1 MGNYEK
7 ALEFLKQKYS
17 ESAYFQRKPWSMEYR
32 INHSIRTANIGRLI
46 AKEEG
51 MNEEALAIGCLLHDI
66 SYALDFS
73 SKEEMIKLLP
83 NHRWSGIQRQASKL
97 GYTRE
102 WDYKYISVQGYLI
115 DCTDRKNK
123 KEIHRQVYE
132 QYHNI
137 KLTKHDIIH
146 HIDGNKLNNNP
157 DNLVCITRAEH
168 VRLHKPRIKR

>member
-1 MGNYEK
+1 MELYENYFKENYLIK
-7 ALEFLKQKYS
+7 TKQQMANELNLTYYQIEYYLRKLKL
-17 ESAYFQRKPWSMEYR
+17 RK
-32 INHSIRTANIGRLI
+32 HANN
-46 AKEEG
+46 KWTEEEIEILK
-51 MNEEALAIGCLLHDI
+51 NYYPIKT
-66 SYALDFS
+66 

-97 GYTRE
+97 GYTRK
-102 WDYKYISVQGYLI
+102 WDYKYISIQGYLI

-123 KEIHRQVYE
+123 KEIHRQIYE